1 MKDLTMNKI
10 LVIITVVISVIINN
24 EIIYSKEISNEI
36 KPDTIVAIINGKKKS
51 VKDVMKFMPLLHPQL
66 RQEPITKIFY
76 KLRKQM
82 ISTILLEEAVK
93 KSSLKLDPEVNNM
106 INMIKKNALVKKL
119 IGKIIEKKIKECN
132 IEQSYLNYVQNFP
145 KGKTEIRASH
155 ILINSEKKAIEII
168 KKIKNGAVFEK
179 LAREKSQDNGSSHKG
194 GDLGY
199 FRKEEMVP
207 KFSKV
212 AFNLGINEYTRK
224 PIKTNF
230 GWHVIKKTDE
240 KEIKPENY
248 EKIRSNLIQE
258 LREKAIT
265 EYLVFLTKN
274 SDIQTFNIYGKTD
287 ISI

>member
-10 LVIITVVISVIINN
+10 LAIMTVVISITINN
-24 EIIYSKEISNEI
+24 EIIYSKEVSNEI

-106 INMIKKNALVKKL
+106 INIIKKNALVKKL
-119 IGKIIEKKIKECN
+119 IGKIIEKKIKECS

-145 KGKTEIRASH
+145 KGRKEIRASH

-168 KKIKNGAVFEK
+168 AKIKNGEVFEK

-212 AFNLGINEYTRK
+212 AFSLGINEYTNE
-224 PIKTNF
+224 PVKTNF

-248 EKIRSNLIQE
+248 EKVRSNLIQE
-258 LREKAIT
+258 LRERAIT
-265 EYLVFLTKN
+265 EYLVFLGKN
-274 SDIQTFNIYGKTD
+274 SDIKMFDIYGKAD
-287 ISI
+287 